1 MKPTAA
7 RDAASRWPA
16 WRVIFVRRLY
26 CGPTWAGDGQGGT
39 SVQEAV
45 RSPGRARRT
54 GAWGAAAVAGAL
66 LATVGVLAWR
76 QAGGGGVDVA
86 WVPSWGAR
94 LAFRLDGLAVLY
106 ALLAAGVGV
115 LVFGYATAYLP
126 RHLEHEERPRSEER
140 RFHALMVLFLVAM
153 LGLAT
158 AQDLLLL
165 FVFWDL
171 TAIASY
177 LLIGFDRHRR
187 EARLSALMA
196 LLVTGVSAVVMLI
209 GILVL
214 RAEYGTTSVPELFAR
229 AAPGAALTTGAGLIA
244 VGALAKSAQVP
255 FHFWL
260 PRAMAAPTPVSAYL
274 HSAAMVAAGVLVLSR
289 LHPVLEHSPALLDA
303 LLAVGL
309 ASMALGGA
317 LALAANGLKRVL
329 AYSTVAQYGYVV
341 VMLGVGGPAGAA
353 AACFYVLAHGLA
365 KSALFMASGAVTE
378 ATGAKTLS
386 EVGGLAR
393 WTPWLA
399 AGSGLAAAGLAA
411 LPLTVGFFKDELFFA
426 AAAEHSTW
434 LAVAAVLAAAL
445 TVAYLGRFWAGV
457 FLGPLR
463 REPRPVPRRL
473 VAPVVLLGGLVLLG
487 GIAVRPYAALAED
500 AAEVTAA
507 APVEVTPAYHL
518 DLRAE
523 NVMALAAYALGLA
536 LLLGLPLLGR
546 ALGALRR
553 AGEAVGPERVYVATL
568 ARLNRLSNAVHD
580 MEVRDLRGRVVAVLV
595 PAGLLVGIGVLLT
608 PFEGAYRIG
617 TVGMDDLPL
626 VVALTASAGA
636 AAVVAALRRHVSLV
650 LALSAVGFSLAV
662 AYELLGAPDVA
673 LVAVLIETL
682 LMLLFVG
689 IFALVP
695 RDVLEREAALP
706 VTGSRRFRDPLV
718 GLISGVL
725 VLLVV
730 WAGLSR
736 PVPADPSAE
745 EQLALT
751 DDAHG
756 KDAVTVIL
764 ADLRGLD
771 TLVEVTVVLVAMLGV
786 ATVLRRGKLW

>member
-1 MKPTAA
+1 M
-7 RDAASRWPA
+7 R
-16 WRVIFVRRLY
+16 
-26 CGPTWAGDGQGGT
+26 
-39 SVQEAV
+39 EAV
-45 RSPGRARRT
+45 RPPGRGRRP
-54 GAWGAAAVAGAL
+54 GIAGAAAVGIAV
-66 LATVGVLAWR
+66 LATVAVLAWR
-76 QAGGGGVDVA
+76 QAGGDGVDLP
-86 WVPSWGAR
+86 WLPSWGAR
-94 LAFRLDGLAVLY
+94 LAFRLDGLAALY

-115 LVFGYATAYLP
+115 AVFTYATAYLP
-126 RHLEHEERPRSEER
+126 RHLEHEERPRTEGP

-171 TAIASY
+171 TAIVSY

-196 LLVTGVSAVVMLI
+196 LLVTGVSAVLMLI

-214 RAEYGTTSVPELFAR
+214 RAEYGTTSVPELIDR
-229 AAPGAALTTGAGLIA
+229 ATAGPGLTLATALIA
-244 VGALAKSAQVP
+244 IGALAKSAQVP

-289 LHPVLEHSPALLDA
+289 VHPLLERSPAVLHA
-303 LLAVGL
+303 LIAVGL
-309 ASMALGGA
+309 ASMALGGL

-341 VMLGVGGPAGAA
+341 VMLGVGGTAGAA

-393 WTPWLA
+393 PMPWLA
-399 AGSGLAAAGLAA
+399 AGSGLAAAALAA
-411 LPLTVGFFKDELFFA
+411 LPLTVGFFKDELFFTA
-426 AAAEHSTW
+426 AVEHSTW
-434 LAVAAVLAAAL
+434 LAVAAVLGAAL

-457 FLGPLR
+457 FLGPR
-463 REPRPVPRRL
+463 RVEPRPVPARL
-473 VAPVVLLGGLVLLG
+473 VAPVVVLGGLVLLG
-487 GIAVRPYAALAED
+487 GIVVRPYAVLAGD
-500 AAEVTAA
+500 AATVTAGV
-507 APVEVTPAYHL
+507 PVVVDPAYHL
-518 DLRAE
+518 DLRVE
-523 NVMALAAYALGLA
+523 NVMALAAYALGL
-536 LLLGLPLLGR
+536 LLLAGLPLLGR
-546 ALGALRR
+546 VLGLLRR
-553 AGEAVGPERVYVATL
+553 AGEAAGPERLYVGTL
-568 ARLNRLSNAVHD
+568 SGLNRLSNAIHD
-580 MEVRDLRGRVVAVLV
+580 IEVRDLRGRVVAVLV
-595 PAGLLVGIGVLLT
+595 PAGLLVGVGVAAT
-608 PFEGAYRIG
+608 PFEGAYR
-617 TVGMDDLPL
+617 VGAVAGGDLPL
-626 VVALTASAGA
+626 VVALLACASAA
-636 AAVVAALRRHVSLV
+636 VVVAALRRHVSLV
-650 LALSAVGFSLAV
+650 LALSLVGFSLAV

-695 RDVLEREAALP
+695 RDVLWREAALP

-718 GLISGVL
+718 GIVSGVL

-736 PVPADPSAE
+736 PVPADPSADR
-745 EQLALT
+745 QLALT

-771 TLVEVTVVLVAMLGV
+771 TLVEITVVLVAMLAV